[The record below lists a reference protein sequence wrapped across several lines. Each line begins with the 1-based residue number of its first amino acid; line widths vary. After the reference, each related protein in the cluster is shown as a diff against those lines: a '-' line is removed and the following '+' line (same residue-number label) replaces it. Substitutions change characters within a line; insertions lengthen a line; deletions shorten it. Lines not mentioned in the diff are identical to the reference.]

1 MASKSQKKHQQQ
13 QKTQP
18 VDAVAV
24 AISAMDVSEVP
35 QGQQQSQQLQQQQQ
49 QQPLLPP
56 TYQPNRFLHATLAEN
71 PGAIVQ
77 VISNNCN
84 DNSTIIGAFR
94 IPVSDSHSIAKYL
107 DVHEEEIK
115 KIGVHYLLEHMRN
128 SACHIGVLEEAIPLS
143 DYSHGFM
150 VASVTAAAA
159 ALHPGGRREGGMWKL
174 MFPSLLEL
182 QRINMFEGGEFN
194 TDTWTYVVNMY
205 IHLNEPNRRGRTV
218 VAKAEQEQMEE
229 ERKEAEKRA
238 ELEAREARR
247 RAKEEAAQQA
257 VDQSEDRR
265 QPPAKMGRGNGKV
278 VFQNDAFPRHRS
290 KSDDRRRQPA
300 QQRHEQAQVQVHA
313 MPVPAPVPA
322 PNAPQQAPMY
332 APMQVIA
339 QMPIQNPTPLPPT
352 PLPVAVPS
360 QVPVPAPVPTPVE
373 NFTPR
378 APTLKEVAD
387 LIMDAPATPTVRFN
401 TNPTVPAPRQPMT
414 SSWANQTNAPPQ
426 A

>member
-35 QGQQQSQQLQQQQQ
+35 QGQQQSQQLQQQ

-128 SACHIGVLEEAIPLS
+128 SACHIGVLEDTIPLS

-150 VASVTAAAA
+150 VASVTEAAAR
-159 ALHPGGRREGGMWKL
+159 LHPGGRREGGMWKL

-218 VAKAEQEQMEE
+218 VAKAEQEQLEE

-257 VDQSEDRR
+257 IDQAEDRR

-290 KSDDRRRQPA
+290 KSDDRRRQTAQPRNDQAPVNVAPA
-300 QQRHEQAQVQVHA
+300 Q
-313 MPVPAPVPA
+313 VPAPA
-322 PNAPQQAPMY
+322 APQPMPMMSY
-332 APMQVIA
+332 APVQV
-339 QMPIQNPTPLPPT
+339 MTPTPIQNPTPMPPA
-352 PLPVAVPS
+352 PLPVTVPT
-360 QVPVPAPVPTPVE
+360 QIPVPTPVPAPVE

>member
-1 MASKSQKKHQQQ
+1 MATKQQKKQQ
-13 QKTQP
+13 QKPQP

-24 AISAMDVSEVP
+24 AISAMDVSEP
-35 QGQQQSQQLQQQQQ
+35 QQGQQQQQHQQLHQQQQQ
-49 QQPLLPP
+49 QQILPA

-71 PGAIVQ
+71 QGAVVQ

-84 DNSTIIGAFR
+84 DTSTIIGAFR

-128 SACHIGVLEEAIPLS
+128 SACHIGVLEDNIPLS

-150 VASVTAAAA
+150 VASVTEAAAR
-159 ALHPGGRREGGMWKL
+159 LHPGGRREGGMWKL

-194 TDTWTYVVNMY
+194 TDTWTYVINMY

-218 VAKAEQEQMEE
+218 VARAELERLEE

-257 VDQSEDRR
+257 VDQAEDRR

-278 VFQNDAFPRHRS
+278 IFQNDTFPRNRS

-300 QQRHEQAQVQVHA
+300 NQYRNDQA
-313 MPVPAPVPA
+313 PVCVAHVPTPAPAA
-322 PNAPQQAPMY
+322 PPHMPMLPY
-332 APMQVIA
+332 APMQILSQTPV
-339 QMPIQNPTPLPPT
+339 QNPTPMPPA
-352 PLPVAVPS
+352 PLPVTVPS
-360 QVPVPAPVPTPVE
+360 QVPVPVPAPAPAE
-373 NFTPR
+373 NFAPK
-378 APTLKEVAD
+378 APTLREVAEMITD
-387 LIMDAPATPTVRFN
+387 VPTTPTVRFN
-401 TNPTVPAPRQPMT
+401 MNQTAAPRQPMT
-414 SSWANQTNAPPQ
+414 SSWANQTVPPPQ